1 MKQFKDKLEKRVED
15 GLLRKQSH
23 PYLPLEIYNYTEKCQ
38 FGKKWDKYSMMCRGL
53 TIDSDGEIVTRPFDK
68 FFNLGEYEESLE
80 ELSKKHGGIKKIVEK
95 MDGSLIIVSVLGD
108 DVIVSSR
115 GSFTSEQAIF
125 ARTLLADIGFD
136 KHTKY
141 HDKVTYLFE
150 IIYPEN
156 RIVVNY
162 NYRTEL
168 VFLGARET
176 KTGNHLYNT
185 GFDKI
190 FTTPKNYLKMQS
202 HVDNEEGYVIIFNDD
217 MRVKIK
223 FNEYVRLHRIMTGF
237 SERRVWDLLRNG
249 ETVNLTGVPEEFA
262 KEVEDCQDDFMSK
275 YNFYLETSEY
285 IFQATNK
292 TKSRGDIARKWTKHN
307 PNMAP
312 ILFAMLDGKEVD
324 DIIWRKLKP

>member
-1 MKQFKDKLEKRVED
+1 MKKFKDKLEKRVED

-136 KHTKY
+136 KNTKY

-190 FTTPKNYLKMQS
+190 FSTPKNYLKMQS
-202 HVDNEEGYVIIFNDD
+202 HVDNKEGYVIIFNDE

-223 FNEYVRLHRIMTGF
+223 FDEYVRLHRIMTGF
-237 SERRVWDLLRNG
+237 SERRVWDLLKHG
-249 ETVNLTGVPEEFA
+249 ERVNLVGVPEEFA
-262 KEVEDCQDDFMSK
+262 KEVEDCQNKYTTLYNDFLEKSK
-275 YNFYLETSEY
+275 YV
-285 IFQATNK
+285 FQATDISRN
-292 TKSRGDIARKWTKHN
+292 RGDIAREWTSKYSDI
-307 PNMAP
+307 AP
-312 ILFAMLDGKEVD
+312 MLFAMLDEKEVD
-324 DIIWRKLKP
+324 NIIWNKIKP